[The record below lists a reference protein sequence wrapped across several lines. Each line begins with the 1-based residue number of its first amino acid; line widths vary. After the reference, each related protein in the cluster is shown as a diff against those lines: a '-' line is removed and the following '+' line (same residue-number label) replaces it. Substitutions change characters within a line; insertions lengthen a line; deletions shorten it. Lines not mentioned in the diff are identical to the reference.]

1 MMKGMYSFQHPPPQ
15 QRRER
20 QQPRVRRP
28 GKGSGATQGQDRH
41 SERFKDR
48 LNSVNVKE
56 SSISILS
63 GALNYVRLSA
73 IESCNALDLKVVKDS
88 GTNNNNNDLS
98 TSAPKSSGGSAG
110 KGNGTPGKSVFI
122 DDGNPFSGPFSAD
135 IDNDDGDDFFDD
147 LLSDDIDDIDDIDII
162 NDEEDDALFEDG
174 IDKKKDKLNDGSKG
188 QDTDKD
194 GKSKTDEVQAT
205 QNKEEFIQKIF
216 NKANEKVKELRGTPD
231 EFDIEDFAAIL
242 SYTMESEPN
251 GVSSIYKTINSAL
264 AQRAAAKTIEGGG
277 YVLNLL
283 SAIRKLPK
291 QGVPRRTLY
300 RGVCGHLNEKNLETG
315 SVLSWPAFTS
325 TTLDEDEA
333 KNFLIRGSI
342 NESKGEWRYMFKISG
357 NYCGYDISQFSD
369 FTNEKGK

>member
-1 MMKGMYSFQHPPPQ
+1 MKGMYSFQHPHHQ
-15 QRRER
+15 QRWQR

-41 SERFKDR
+41 SERFNDR
-48 LNSVNVKE
+48 LDSVNVKE
-56 SSISILS
+56 SSIPILS
-63 GALNYVRLSA
+63 GGLNYVRLSA

-135 IDNDDGDDFFDD
+135 IDNDDDFFDD
-147 LLSDDIDDIDDIDII
+147 LLSDDIDEIDII
-162 NDEEDDALFEDG
+162 NDEEGNNSFEDG
-174 IDKKKDKLNDGSKG
+174 IDKKKDKLNDANMD

-194 GKSKTDEVQAT
+194 GKSKTDEVQTA

-216 NKANEKVKELRGTPD
+216 NKANEKIKELRGTPD
-231 EFDIEDFAAIL
+231 KFDIEDFATIL

-264 AQRAAAKTIEGGG
+264 AQRAGDKTLKGGG
-277 YVLNLL
+277 YILNLL
-283 SAIRKLPK
+283 SAIRKLTN
-291 QGVPRRTLY
+291 QEGAPRAPRAPLY
-300 RGVCGHLNEKNLETG
+300 RGVCGHLNQKNLETG

-325 TTLDEDEA
+325 TTNE
-333 KNFLIRGSI
+333 KNVAEGFIVNGKIDPSQ
-342 NESKGEWRYMFKISG
+342 GEWRYMFEISG
-357 NYCGYDISQFSD
+357 DYCGYDISQFSD
-369 FTNEKGK
+369 YVEEKGK